1 MKTLMSLRTLVMAAL
16 LCAAHATSFAQ
27 GPLNPPGPPMPT
39 MKTLV
44 EMEPRTHIT
53 SLPYTITAS
62 GSYYL
67 TTNLNGGGAGKGIV
81 VQASGVT
88 IDLRG
93 FTILNCTVGI
103 SAGPGVRGVTVHNGM
118 VSGCTGTGIDL
129 GAVNKVRL
137 EDVIVCNN
145 GGDGASVGSASIV
158 TLCTAVANGARGLAL
173 DSGGAVFRC
182 VAQSNSASGITVTSN
197 CQVTDN
203 TCERNGSGAGQ
214 AGVLTTGFGNRVE
227 GNSCNDSAA
236 HGFKIDGTGNLV
248 IRNNACRNVAGDYAV
263 SMGNNYGQVLV
274 APGAAFVNSNP
285 WANFSCGTPPNGPC
299 ATDGSCD
306 DGVACTTDVCDVKTG
321 QCAHALI
328 PNCANAVCGNNVLEG
343 NEQCDDGNVI
353 NGDGCDNNCTPPSC
367 GNGIVTAGEQCD
379 DGNLINGDGCS
390 AVCQIQC
397 VTGAACTDGNPCT
410 TGDVCVDGACRGT
423 PLVCNDNN
431 PCTNDN
437 CSMGV
442 CVYNP
447 TIGVCDDGNPCTTE
461 DTCSGGACIGGSP
474 LVCNDNN
481 PCTNDSCDGKSGACA
496 HTVIPNC
503 SFCGNNILEGD
514 EQCDD
519 GNLINGDGCS
529 AVCSVQPGF
538 TCVGTPSV
546 CTTVCGDGIPAGG
559 EKCDDGNLINGDGC
573 SAVCQADRGFTCVG
587 TPSVCTTVCGD
598 GIPAGA
604 ETCDDGNLI
613 NSDGCS
619 AVCQADRGFT
629 CVGTPSV
636 CTTVCGD
643 GIPAGAETCDDGN
656 LIDGDGCSDVCK
668 ISIYYTCAGSP
679 SVCSQVTYLLTTA
692 RAGTGTGTIDSAPA
706 GINCGV
712 DCREV
717 YNANTVVTLT
727 ATPAG
732 GSTFAG
738 WTGGGCSGT
747 GTCTVTNF
755 ATSVTA
761 TFTVNIYQL
770 TVASVGNGTGTVTS
784 APAGISC
791 GGDCTEVY
799 KANTVV
805 TLTATPAGGSTF
817 TGWDGG
823 GCSGTGTCTVK
834 MNSATS
840 VTATFTLNI
849 YQLTVAHAGAGT
861 GTVTSAPAGINC
873 GVDCTE
879 VYNANTVVTL
889 TATPAVGS
897 TFAGWTGACTG
908 KGTCQVTMNAARS
921 VNATFTSP

>member
-397 VTGAACTDGNPCT
+397 VTDAACTDGDPCT
-410 TGDVCVDGACRGT
+410 TGDVCVGGACRGT

-431 PCTNDN
+431 PCTNDS
-437 CSMGV
+437 CSMNGQ
-442 CVYNP
+442 CVYSNN
-447 TIGVCDDGNPCTTE
+447 TAACTDGDPCTTG
-461 DTCSGGACIGGSP
+461 DACFGGACRAGTP

-481 PCTNDSCDGKSGACA
+481 PCTSDSCDGKSGACA

-503 SFCGNNILEGD
+503 SFCGNNVLEGN

-519 GNLINGDGCS
+519 GNVINGDGCS
-529 AVCSVQPGF
+529 AVCSVLP
-538 TCVGTPSV
+538 
-546 CTTVCGDGIPAGG
+546 
-559 EKCDDGNLINGDGC
+559 
-573 SAVCQADRGFTCVG
+573 
-587 TPSVCTTVCGD
+587 
-598 GIPAGA
+598 
-604 ETCDDGNLI
+604 
-613 NSDGCS
+613 
-619 AVCQADRGFT
+619 GFT

-761 TFTVNIYQL
+761 TFTLNIYQL

-791 GGDCTEVY
+791 GGDCTEFY
-799 KANTVV
+799 NANTVV

-817 TGWDGG
+817 AGWAGG
-823 GCSGTGTCTVK
+823 GCSGTGTCTVT

>member
-236 HGFKIDGTGNLV
+236 HGFKIAGTGNLV

-328 PNCANAVCGNNVLEG
+328 PNCANSVCGNNVLEG

-353 NGDGCDNNCTPPSC
+353 NGDSCDNNCTPPSC

-397 VTGAACTDGNPCT
+397 VTDAACTDGDPCT
-410 TGDVCVDGACRGT
+410 TGDVCVGGACRGT

-431 PCTNDN
+431 PCTNDS
-437 CSMGV
+437 CSMNGQ
-442 CVYNP
+442 CVYSNN
-447 TIGVCDDGNPCTTE
+447 TAACTDGDPCTTG
-461 DTCSGGACIGGSP
+461 DACFGGACRAGTP

-481 PCTNDSCDGKSGACA
+481 PCTSDSCDGKSGACA

-503 SFCGNNILEGD
+503 SFCGNNVLEGN

-519 GNLINGDGCS
+519 GNVINGDGCS
-529 AVCSVQPGF
+529 AVCSVLP
-538 TCVGTPSV
+538 
-546 CTTVCGDGIPAGG
+546 
-559 EKCDDGNLINGDGC
+559 
-573 SAVCQADRGFTCVG
+573 
-587 TPSVCTTVCGD
+587 
-598 GIPAGA
+598 
-604 ETCDDGNLI
+604 
-613 NSDGCS
+613 
-619 AVCQADRGFT
+619 GFT

-799 KANTVV
+799 NANTVV

-817 TGWDGG
+817 AGWAGG
-823 GCSGTGTCTVK
+823 GCSGTGTCTVT

>member
-397 VTGAACTDGNPCT
+397 VTDAACTDGDPCT
-410 TGDVCVDGACRGT
+410 TGDVCVGGACRGT

-431 PCTNDN
+431 PCTNDS
-437 CSMGV
+437 CSMNGQCVYLPVEDGKLCSDGNLCTTGDV
-442 CVYNP
+442 CV
-447 TIGVCDDGNPCTTE
+447 
-461 DTCSGGACIGGSP
+461 GGACRGGP
-474 LVCNDNN
+474 FVCNDNN
-481 PCTNDSCDGKSGACA
+481 PCTSDSCDGKSGACA

-503 SFCGNNILEGD
+503 SFCGNNVLEGN

-519 GNLINGDGCS
+519 GNVINGDGCS
-529 AVCSVQPGF
+529 AVCSVLP
-538 TCVGTPSV
+538 
-546 CTTVCGDGIPAGG
+546 
-559 EKCDDGNLINGDGC
+559 
-573 SAVCQADRGFTCVG
+573 
-587 TPSVCTTVCGD
+587 
-598 GIPAGA
+598 
-604 ETCDDGNLI
+604 
-613 NSDGCS
+613 
-619 AVCQADRGFT
+619 GFT

-738 WTGGGCSGT
+738 WAGGGCSGT
-747 GTCTVTNF
+747 GTCTVT
-755 ATSVTA
+755 
-761 TFTVNIYQL
+761 
-770 TVASVGNGTGTVTS
+770 
-784 APAGISC
+784 
-791 GGDCTEVY
+791 
-799 KANTVV
+799 
-805 TLTATPAGGSTF
+805 
-817 TGWDGG
+817 
-823 GCSGTGTCTVK
+823 